1 MVITKQK
8 PIVNTHKIKRNGYKH
23 NGKECHQTT
32 KDENKR
38 KGKQKRGTT
47 KKRKEKKTVNK
58 MSIST
63 NLYTV
68 TFKINGLNSSQEK

>member
-8 PIVNTHKIKRNGYKH
+8 PIINPHKIKRNGYKH
-23 NGKECHQTT
+23 NAKECHQTT
-32 KDENKR
+32 KEESKR
-38 KGKQKRGTT
+38 RGKQKGGTT
-47 KKRKEKKTVNK
+47 KKKKKTINK
-58 MSIST
+58 MSINT